1 MTERQ
6 QYPNLQPVIDWL
18 ERGCDPIEAA
28 KELRLYQAMQQESA
42 LDADMARVAADMLA
56 IAHRLDARAGE
67 IDSRPGGFTAAAK
80 WCDRARALDASS
92 RTLDEWA
99 RELKP

>member
-1 MTERQ
+1 MTEHRKC
-6 QYPNLQPVIDWL
+6 PNLQPVIDWL

-28 KELRLYQAMQQESA
+28 KELRLYQAMTQESA

-67 IDSRPGGFTAAAK
+67 IDSRPGGFVAAAK

-92 RTLDEWA
+92 RTLEEWA
-99 RELKP
+99 REVGA